1 MGKYSYEEGH
11 KQAERD
17 IKTGDVSKSLQ
28 ENSIFDGSLG
38 ASREYKDGYRAAL
51 KEAGYEEKDDD

>member
-17 IKTGDVSKSLQ
+17 IKTGNVSRSLQ
-28 ENSIFDGSLG
+28 EDSIFDGSLG
-38 ASREYKDGYRAAL
+38 ASREYKNGYRAGL
-51 KEAGYEEKDDD
+51 KEAGYKEKDN